1 MNKESL
7 RKTLNNKLN
16 TIRYELLTQGSSRVS
31 REFFFV
37 SVENGVS
44 HGLSAF
50 KMIDL
55 AQTFPEELTDF
66 AKRHNVKVYSTSQ
79 GYEFK

>member
-7 RKTLNNKLN
+7 RKILNNKLS
-16 TIRYELLTQGSSRVS
+16 TIRYELLTQGSSKVS

-37 SVENGVS
+37 SVRNGVS

-50 KMIDL
+50 KMVDL
-55 AQTFPEELTDF
+55 AQAFPEELTDF
-66 AKRHNVKVYSTSQ
+66 AKRHNVQVYSTSQ